1 MSQKSRKVFLGILFL
16 SPVLVMVSIFFL
28 YPLFRVVV
36 MSFQK
41 WQVLGG
47 SEFIGF
53 ENYAEALTDN
63 EFWKSLWNTIIY
75 AAIVTPMIFL
85 PAIFLGIAL
94 KKTSKKTNFF
104 RTVYFLPY
112 AISFV
117 AASYMWK
124 WIYNDTY
131 GLLNYALISLNMIN
145 QPVNW
150 LGGTWSARI
159 MVSIMVAWK
168 TLGFSMIIIIAGLQG
183 ISPALYEAAK
193 IDGAKKWQEF
203 RYITLPLL
211 RPTIFLALII
221 SVAGSFKA
229 FDHFYIM
236 TQGGPLKTT
245 QTIVMYINKIAFEY
259 YNLGL
264 GAAISVIFLVI
275 LLFISYLQLKAGG
288 FSNE

>member
-1 MSQKSRKVFLGILFL
+1 MRQRTRKVFLGILFL

-28 YPLFRVVV
+28 YPLFRVVL

-53 ENYAEALTDN
+53 ENYTEALSDN
-63 EFWKSLWNTIIY
+63 EFWKSLWNTTIY

-85 PAIFLGIAL
+85 PAVFLATAL

-124 WIYNDTY
+124 WIYNDMY
-131 GLLNYALISLNMIN
+131 GLLNYALISMNLIN

-183 ISPALYEAAK
+183 ISPALYEAAR

-211 RPTIFLALII
+211 RPTIILALII

-245 QTIVMYINKIAFEY
+245 QTIVMYINKVAFEY
-259 YNLGL
+259 YDLGL
-264 GAAISVIFLVI
+264 GAAISVIFLGI
-275 LLFISYLQLKAGG
+275 LLFISYMQLKAGG

>member
-1 MSQKSRKVFLGILFL
+1 
-16 SPVLVMVSIFFL
+16 
-28 YPLFRVVV
+28 
-36 MSFQK
+36 
-41 WQVLGG
+41 
-47 SEFIGF
+47 
-53 ENYAEALTDN
+53 
-63 EFWKSLWNTIIY
+63 
-75 AAIVTPMIFL
+75 MIFL
-85 PAIFLGIAL
+85 PAIFLAIAL

>member
-1 MSQKSRKVFLGILFL
+1 MRQRTRKVFLGILFL

-28 YPLFRVVV
+28 YPLFRVVM

-53 ENYAEALTDN
+53 KNYTEALADN
-63 EFWKSLWNTIIY
+63 EFWKSLWNTTIY

-85 PAIFLGIAL
+85 PAIFLATAL
-94 KKTSKKTNFF
+94 KKTSKKANFF

-131 GLLNYALISLNMIN
+131 GLLNYALLSINVIN
-145 QPVNW
+145 QPINW

-159 MVSIMVAWK
+159 VVSIMVAWK
-168 TLGFSMIIIIAGLQG
+168 TLGFSMVIIIAGLQG
-183 ISPALYEAAK
+183 ISPALYEAAR

-211 RPTIFLALII
+211 RPTIILALII

-264 GAAISVIFLVI
+264 GAAISVIFLGI
-275 LLFISYLQLKAGG
+275 LLFISYMQLKAGG